1 MSILVTGGAGYIGS
15 ATVDLLLERGE
26 PVVVLDNFVEGH
38 RDAIHGDA
46 DLYEGSIGDT
56 GLVTSIVRKHEVQ
69 ACIHFAAHTNVGVSV
84 TDPGRFYANNVGE
97 GLALM
102 NALREAGVKHVVF
115 SSTCATYGEP
125 VRIPMDE
132 DHPQN
137 PHNPYGW
144 TKFFMERIL
153 EDFDRA
159 YGMRFVGLRYFNA
172 SGATRLRGEHHRPET
187 HLIPLVLFTAL
198 AQRES
203 ISVFGSDY
211 GTHDGSCVRD
221 YIHIADLAEAHW
233 KALAYLRADGKS
245 DFFNVGTGRGYS
257 VFEVIEAARKISG
270 RPISV
275 KVEDRRPGDAS
286 YLVADATKAKQVLGW
301 EPEFDTIESI
311 IESAWRWHE
320 AHPEGYAR

>member
-15 ATVDLLLERGE
+15 ATVDLLIERGE
-26 PVVVLDNFVEGH
+26 PVVVLDNFWEGH
-38 RDAIHGDA
+38 RDAVNPDA
-46 DLYEGSIGDT
+46 EIYEGSIGDA
-56 GLVTSIVRKHEVQ
+56 GLVTSIVQKHEVN
-69 ACIHFAAHTNVGVSV
+69 ACIHFAAHTNVGISV
-84 TDPGRFYANNVGE
+84 TDPGKFYANNVGE

-102 NALREAGVKHVVF
+102 NALRHAGVLRVVF

-125 VRIPMDE
+125 IRIPMDE

-159 YGMRFVGLRYFNA
+159 YQMRFVGLRYFNA
-172 SGATRLRGEHHRPET
+172 SGATKLRGEHHRPET

-198 AQRES
+198 GLRES

-221 YIHIADLAEAHW
+221 YIHIEDLAEAHW
-233 KALAYLRADGKS
+233 KALEYLRDGGKS

-257 VFEVIEAARKISG
+257 VLEVIEAARKISG
-270 RPISV
+270 KPISV
-275 KVEDRRPGDAS
+275 KVEGRRAGDAS
-286 YLVADATKAKQVLGW
+286 FLVADATKAKEILGW
-301 EPEFDTIESI
+301 EARHVTIESI
-311 IESAWRWHE
+311 IESAWKWHE
-320 AHPEGYAR
+320 AHPEGYKK

>member
-15 ATVDLLLERGE
+15 ATVDLLIERGE
-26 PVVVLDNFVEGH
+26 AVVVLDNFVEGH
-38 RDAIHGDA
+38 RDAINPEA
-46 DLYEGSIGDT
+46 DLYEGNIGDSA
-56 GLVTSIVRKHEVQ
+56 LVTSIVSKHDIT
-69 ACIHFAAHTNVGVSV
+69 ACVHFAAHTNVGVSV
-84 TDPGRFYANNVGE
+84 TDPGKFYANNVGE
-97 GLALM
+97 GLALV
-102 NALREAGVKHVVF
+102 NALTQAGVKHIVF

-125 VRIPMDE
+125 VRVPMDE

-159 YGMRFVGLRYFNA
+159 YGLRFVGLRYFNA
-172 SGATRLRGEHHRPET
+172 SGATERRGEHHRPET

-198 AQRES
+198 GQRDH

-233 KALAYLRADGKS
+233 RALQYLEADGKS
-245 DFFNVGTGRGYS
+245 DFFNVGTGKGYS
-257 VFEVIEAARKISG
+257 VLEVIDAAKRISG
-270 RPISV
+270 REIAV
-275 KVEDRRPGDAS
+275 KMEPRRAGDAS
-286 YLVADATKAKQVLGW
+286 YLVADAGKAKDLLGW
-301 EPEFDTIESI
+301 EPRFTSLDEI
-311 IESAWRWHE
+311 IASAWKWHE
-320 AHPEGYAR
+320 AHPDGYAK

>member
-15 ATVDLLLERGE
+15 ATVDLLVERGE
-26 PVVVLDNFVEGH
+26 PVVVLDSFVEGH
-38 RDAIHGDA
+38 RDAVNPDA
-46 DLYEGSIGDT
+46 ELYEGSIGDA
-56 GLVTSIVRKHEVQ
+56 GLVTSIVRKHEVS
-69 ACIHFAAHTNVGVSV
+69 ACVHFAAHTNVGVSV
-84 TDPGRFYANNVGE
+84 TDPGKFYANNVGE
-97 GLALM
+97 GLGLV
-102 NALREAGVKHVVF
+102 NALRDAGVRNIVF

-172 SGATRLRGEHHRPET
+172 AGATKLRGEHHRPET

-198 AQRES
+198 GLRES
-203 ISVFGSDY
+203 ISVFGCDY

-221 YIHIADLAEAHW
+221 YIHIEDLAEAHW
-233 KALAYLRADGKS
+233 NALEYLRSGGKS

-257 VFEVIEAARKISG
+257 VLEVIEAARKISG
-270 RPISV
+270 RPIHV
-275 KVEDRRPGDAS
+275 KVEERRAGDAS
-286 YLVADATKAKQVLGW
+286 FLVADAQKAKDILGW
-301 EPEFDTIESI
+301 EARHTSIESI
-311 IESAWRWHE
+311 IESAWKWHE
-320 AHPEGYAR
+320 SHPDGYEK

>member
-15 ATVDLLLERGE
+15 ATVDLLVERGE
-26 PVVVLDNFVEGH
+26 AVVVLDNFVEGH
-38 RDAIHGDA
+38 HDAVNQEA
-46 DLYEGSIGDT
+46 DLYEGSVGDA
-56 GLVTSIVRKHEVQ
+56 GLVTSIVQKHDIT

-97 GLALM
+97 GLMLL
-102 NALREAGVKHVVF
+102 NALRQAGVDQIVF

-144 TKFFMERIL
+144 TKFFMERML

-172 SGATRLRGEHHRPET
+172 SGATPRRGEHHRPET

-198 AQRES
+198 SLRES

-221 YIHIADLAEAHW
+221 YIHIEDLAEAHW
-233 KALAYLRADGKS
+233 KSLEYLRAGGQS

-257 VFEVIEAARKISG
+257 VLEVIETARRVSG

-275 KVEDRRPGDAS
+275 KVEERRPGDAS
-286 YLVADATKAKQVLGW
+286 FLVADAAKAREVLGW
-301 EPEFDTIESI
+301 EPRHTTLESI
-311 IESAWRWHE
+311 IESAWQWHS
-320 AHPEGYAR
+320 AHPQGYRR

>member
-15 ATVDLLLERGE
+15 ATVDLLVERGE

-38 RDAIHGDA
+38 RDAIHSDA
-46 DLYEGSIGDT
+46 ELYEGNIGDA
-56 GLVTSIVRKHEVQ
+56 GLVTSIVQKHEVQ

-102 NALREAGVKHVVF
+102 NALREAGVRNVVF

-144 TKFFMERIL
+144 SKFFMERIL

-172 SGATRLRGEHHRPET
+172 SGATKLRGEHHRPET

-198 AQRES
+198 GQRES
-203 ISVFGSDY
+203 ISVFGCDY

-233 KALAYLRADGKS
+233 KSLSYLREGGKS
-245 DFFNVGTGRGYS
+245 DFFNVGTGKGYS
-257 VFEVIEAARKISG
+257 VLDVIEAARMVSN
-270 RPISV
+270 RAISV
-275 KVEDRRPGDAS
+275 KMEARRGGDAS
-286 YLVADATKAKQVLGW
+286 YLVADATKAKEILGW
-301 EPEFDTIESI
+301 QAKYDTIESI
-311 IESAWRWHE
+311 IDSAWKWHE
-320 AHPEGYAR
+320 SHPNGYAR

>member
-15 ATVDLLLERGE
+15 ATVDLLIERGE
-26 PVVVLDNFVEGH
+26 PVVVLDNFLEGH
-38 RDAIHGDA
+38 RDAVNPDA
-46 DLYEGSIGDT
+46 DLYEGSIGDA
-56 GLVTSIVRKHEVQ
+56 GLITSIVQKHEVN
-69 ACIHFAAHTNVGVSV
+69 ACIHFAAHTNVGISV
-84 TDPGRFYANNVGE
+84 TDPGKFYANNVGE

-102 NALREAGVKHVVF
+102 NALRSAGVLRVVF

-125 VRIPMDE
+125 IRIPMDE

-144 TKFFMERIL
+144 TKFFLERIL

-159 YGMRFVGLRYFNA
+159 YQMRFVGLRYFNA
-172 SGATRLRGEHHRPET
+172 SGATKLRGEHHRPET

-198 AQRES
+198 GLRES

-221 YIHIADLAEAHW
+221 YIHIEDLAEAHW
-233 KALAYLRADGKS
+233 KALGYLRDGGKS

-257 VFEVIEAARKISG
+257 VLEVIEAARRISG
-270 RPISV
+270 KPISV
-275 KVEDRRPGDAS
+275 KVEGRRAGDAS
-286 YLVADATKAKQVLGW
+286 FLVADATKAKEILDW
-301 EPEFDTIESI
+301 EARHVTLESI
-311 IESAWRWHE
+311 IESAWKWHE
-320 AHPEGYAR
+320 AHPEGYKK